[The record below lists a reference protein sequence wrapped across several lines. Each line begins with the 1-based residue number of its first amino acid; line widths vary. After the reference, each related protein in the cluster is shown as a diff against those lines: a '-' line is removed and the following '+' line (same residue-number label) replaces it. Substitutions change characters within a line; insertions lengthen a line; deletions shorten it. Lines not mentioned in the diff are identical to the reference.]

1 MEQTAG
7 SLHAMGET
15 MISDETHSRESSSWE
30 SDDRLHAVDYCFFV
44 GISIAALVVAWAD
57 AHTFK
62 GDSIAY
68 YDLSEAVRL
77 HRWQACFNASWFPLY
92 PALITLARAL
102 FHFNPQY
109 DAAATRLI
117 NFVGG
122 LALLASAIFF
132 AMAVKLHVL
141 ARKAAAGDQRGL
153 LANRSLMVLMATV
166 TFFFWCVDMG
176 SEKPDTVLAVFSL
189 TATALLLRGLLQHA
203 WWPFVA
209 AGVLAGCAYWTK
221 AFAFPYVC
229 LVLFFLAL
237 SQRRNGRALLQLTV
251 ATVAFLAVA
260 APYIA
265 HISADKH
272 RFTIGDAGRLNSA
285 WYVNGADRLNPVA
298 DHTLDDRGTAVGEYL
313 HPPELLART
322 PEVVY
327 FAPGHVFGQM
337 PAWDD
342 FSYWSDGLAP
352 RFSPRGTLR
361 AFTTGI
367 KDLVR
372 LLPFRAQ
379 IVALFAVMW
388 IFGLRWST
396 RRRRDPVL
404 VAVASAALV
413 SILLYLSVHFEGRYI
428 VCAVLIGA
436 AIVACTA
443 RAVEPV
449 LQRKLHQV
457 LLVVGLLLVLAE
469 AQTALRAL
477 HSAPAG
483 DDVTHLHFETA
494 EYNAGKALQARFG
507 QNAQVACMG
516 QEACYDDSLWAWY
529 GKLTVSAVITMP
541 HRPELAK
548 TAELC
553 NLLHQSGP
561 ATLDALRARHIKAV
575 VTWFGAEGACSAEWQ
590 PLREAPSYFVLP
602 L

>member
-1 MEQTAG
+1 
-7 SLHAMGET
+7 
-15 MISDETHSRESSSWE
+15 MISDETPSRESSSWE
-30 SDDRLHAVDYCFFV
+30 SDDRLHAVDLCFLLATL
-44 GISIAALVVAWAD
+44 IAVVVVALAD

-109 DAAATRLI
+109 DAAATRLV
-117 NFVGG
+117 NFAGG

-132 AMAVKLHVL
+132 ASAVRTHVVSN
-141 ARKAAAGDQRGL
+141 KAAAADHRGVL
-153 LANRSLMVLMATV
+153 SNRSLVVLIATV

-189 TATALLLRGLLQHA
+189 LATALLLRGLTRPA

-237 SQRRNGRALLQLTV
+237 SQRRNQRALLQLTA
-251 ATVAFLAVA
+251 ATVVFLAVA

-265 HISADKH
+265 HISAQKH

-285 WYVNGADRLNPVA
+285 WYVNGADRLNPVV
-298 DHTLDDRGTAVGEYL
+298 DHSVSDQGTAAGEYL
-313 HPPELLART
+313 HPSELLAIT

-327 FAPGHVFGQM
+327 FAPGHVFGRM
-337 PAWDD
+337 PGWDD
-342 FSYWSDGLAP
+342 FSYWSDGLAS
-352 RFSPRGTLR
+352 RFSPRGTIH

-372 LLPFRAQ
+372 LLPFRMQ
-379 IVALFAVMW
+379 VVALFAMMW
-388 IFGLRWST
+388 IFGLRWGT
-396 RRRRDPVL
+396 RRSRDPVL
-404 VAVASAALV
+404 AAVAAAALL

-428 VCAVLIGA
+428 VCALLICA
-436 AIVACTA
+436 AIVACAA
-443 RAVEPV
+443 RPVEPV
-449 LQRKLHQV
+449 SQNKLHRV

-483 DDVTHLHFETA
+483 DNVTHLHFEA
-494 EYNAGKALQARFG
+494 SEYNAGQALQARFG
-507 QNAQVACMG
+507 ENAQVACMG

-529 GKLTVSAVITMP
+529 GKLTVSAVVTMP
-541 HRPELAK
+541 HRPELAR
-548 TAELC
+548 TVDLC
-553 NLLHQSGP
+553 NQLHHSGP
-561 ATLDALRARHIKAV
+561 ATLDALRARKIKAV
-575 VTWFGAEGACSAEWQ
+575 VTWFGAEGACNAEWQ
-590 PLREAPSYFVLP
+590 PLPHAPSYFVLP